1 MTVLLYFSTDA
12 RTALAVVQTC
22 QETREGYVVTLNHTI
37 FHPQGGGQPSDT
49 GCIGDALVTKVSAK
63 NGEVQHCVN
72 QPVPLGQAILQVDAP
87 LRLLHARLHSAGH
100 LIGNAVGALGL
111 VARRAHHW
119 PGESRVLVSYPNSAH
134 ALTTKSVQSLVDS
147 FIEQDLPRVA
157 RTRNGHRD
165 VGFGDLQSFPCGGT
179 HVESTAVIGHC
190 TVGAMSESTDGIWIR
205 YAVD

>member
-1 MTVLLYFSTDA
+1 MTELLYFSTDA
-12 RTALAVVQTC
+12 QTTQAVVQTC

-49 GCIGDALVTKVSAK
+49 GRIGDAVVTKVTTQS
-63 NGEVQHCVN
+63 GEVLHCVN
-72 QPVPLGQAILQVDAP
+72 QPLPLGPVTLQVDAP

-134 ALTTKSVQSLVDS
+134 ALTPKTVQSLVDS
-147 FIEQDLPRVA
+147 FIEQNLPRVV
-157 RTRNGHRD
+157 RMRNGHRD

-179 HVESTAVIGHC
+179 HVESTAAVGRC
-190 TVGAMSESTDGIWIR
+190 AVGAMSESTDGIWIR
-205 YAVD
+205 YTVD